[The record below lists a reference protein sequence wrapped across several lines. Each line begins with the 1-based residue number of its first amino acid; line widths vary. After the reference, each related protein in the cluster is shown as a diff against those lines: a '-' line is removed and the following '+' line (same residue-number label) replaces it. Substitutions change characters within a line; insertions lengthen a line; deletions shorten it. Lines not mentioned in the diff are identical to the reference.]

1 VTIRLI
7 GDMSTADDYDRYL
20 STPTAPSIT
29 NPFTFWKSQQQ
40 MYPHLSSMALDILSI
55 PAMSAG
61 VERQFSQSKIML
73 TARRNRLHIDSLQ
86 AVECLK
92 SWDKL
97 QLSLPEIVVTGTW
110 LEVVDEGD
118 QLGGD
123 QPEDEDM
130 DLEIM

>member
-1 VTIRLI
+1 
-7 GDMSTADDYDRYL
+7 
-20 STPTAPSIT
+20 
-29 NPFTFWKSQQQ
+29 
-40 MYPHLSSMALDILSI
+40 MALDILSI

-61 VERQFSQSKIML
+61 VERLFSQCKIML
-73 TARRNRLHIDSLQ
+73 TDRRNRLQIDSLQ

-97 QLSLPEIVVTGTW
+97 QLGLPEIVVTGTR